1 MPREGRAQLVYR
13 PGPVPVFEFDATLDS
28 LAHGV
33 LGFGAAA
40 AALHGT
46 RDSLVWFT
54 RSRVGEGGAFL
65 AGGRFARSRQVTAV
79 SVDSLA
85 LQLPGDVWVL
95 ERPTA
100 LTVTD
105 STARVSGLSLQSV
118 YGAGK
123 LTFAGDLPTHGRADA
138 HLQLESF
145 PLVGVYALLERDTAG
160 VGGVITAAAGGNVIE
175 WYDFY
180 IFGSLATV
188 ISPLF
193 YPQGNNTLALI
204 AYLSTFAVGFVVRP
218 FGALFFGRIG
228 DLVGRKYA
236 FLVTLLIM
244 GGATA
249 LIGFLPTYA
258 TIGIAAP
265 IVLLLIRILQG
276 LALGGEYGGA
286 AVYVAEHVP
295 DERRG
300 FYTSFIQIT
309 ATLGLFISLA
319 VILIIQNRMSRAA
332 FVSWGWR
339 LPFIVSIFLVA
350 VSLYVRLRMKESPI
364 FRHLKSTGMTSAQPL
379 KDAFAKAENL
389 KRVLVSLFG
398 ATAGQGVVW
407 YTGQFYALF
416 YLQTILKV
424 NTTSASYVVAAALL
438 MGMPFFVFFGALSD
452 RMGRKK
458 IMMLGCLL
466 AAISYLPIYKAMQAV
481 SGSNVVTAISQRNPV
496 TGAISLT
503 PQTSINGALEPAK
516 EVLSYSGFGNLMTNP
531 VTWKLILLVF
541 IQVIFV
547 TMVYGPIAAYLVEAF
562 PAKIRYTS
570 LSLPYHIGNGV
581 FGGLLPLIGLSI
593 VAQTGNIYAGLYYPI
608 IVAVITV
615 IVGSL
620 LLRETRHM
628 LIWDEVEK

>member
-1 MPREGRAQLVYR
+1 M
-13 PGPVPVFEFDATLDS
+13 T
-28 LAHGV
+28 
-33 LGFGAAA
+33 
-40 AALHGT
+40 
-46 RDSLVWFT
+46 
-54 RSRVGEGGAFL
+54 
-65 AGGRFARSRQVTAV
+65 TADP
-79 SVDSLA
+79 S
-85 LQLPGDVWVL
+85 
-95 ERPTA
+95 
-100 LTVTD
+100 
-105 STARVSGLSLQSV
+105 VSG
-118 YGAGK
+118 
-123 LTFAGDLPTHGRADA
+123 A
-138 HLQLESF
+138 HSF
-145 PLVGVYALLERDTAG
+145 SDYSIPKVIAASAVGTM
-160 VGGVITAAAGGNVIE
+160 IE

-218 FGALFFGRIG
+218 FGALLFGRIG

-265 IVLLLIRILQG
+265 IILLVIRVLQG

-295 DERRG
+295 DEKRG

-309 ATLGLFISLA
+309 ATLGLFMSLI
-319 VILIIQNRMSRAA
+319 VILLVQNAMSKET
-332 FVSWGWR
+332 FSNWGWR
-339 LPFIVSIFLVA
+339 VPFVISIFLVA
-350 VSLYVRLRMKESPI
+350 ISLYIRLRMKESPI
-364 FRHLKSTGMTSAQPL
+364 FQHIKTVGMTSATPL
-379 KDAFAKAENL
+379 KEAFTKWDNL
-389 KRVLVSLFG
+389 KRVLISLFG

-416 YLQTILKV
+416 FLQTVLRV
-424 NTTSASYVVAAALL
+424 NGTSANYVIAIALL
-438 MGMPFFVFFGALSD
+438 LGMPFFVFFGALSD
-452 RMGRKK
+452 RVGRKR

-466 AAISYLPIYKAMQAV
+466 AAVSYIPIYALMQRAV
-481 SGSNVVTAISQRNPV
+481 GSNVVTATSVKNPE
-496 TGAISLT
+496 TGAIMLT
-503 PQTSINGALEPAK
+503 PQTLVDGVLQPAN
-516 EVLSYSGFGNLMTNP
+516 EVLPYTSFATLITNP
-531 VTWKLILLVF
+531 VAWKLILLVF
-541 IQVIFV
+541 VQVIFV

-581 FGGLLPLIGLSI
+581 FGGLMPLIGLYV
-593 VAQTGNIYAGLYYPI
+593 VANTGNIYAGLYYPI
-608 IVAVITV
+608 VVAAITF

-620 LLRETRHM
+620 LLKETKSV
-628 LIWDEVEK
+628 LIWREVRDGGA

>member
-1 MPREGRAQLVYR
+1 VTQDYKIWQVI
-13 PGPVPVFEFDATLDS
+13 
-28 LAHGV
+28 
-33 LGFGAAA
+33 GAASV
-40 AALHGT
+40 GT
-46 RDSLVWFT
+46 M
-54 RSRVGEGGAFL
+54 
-65 AGGRFARSRQVTAV
+65 
-79 SVDSLA
+79 
-85 LQLPGDVWVL
+85 
-95 ERPTA
+95 
-100 LTVTD
+100 
-105 STARVSGLSLQSV
+105 
-118 YGAGK
+118 
-123 LTFAGDLPTHGRADA
+123 
-138 HLQLESF
+138 
-145 PLVGVYALLERDTAG
+145 
-160 VGGVITAAAGGNVIE
+160 IE

-188 ISPLF
+188 IAPLF

-265 IVLLLIRILQG
+265 IILLVIRILQG

-295 DERRG
+295 DARRG

-319 VILIIQNRMSRAA
+319 VILIIQNTMSREA
-332 FVSWGWR
+332 FTSWGWR
-339 LPFIVSIFLVA
+339 LPFIVSIFLVGI
-350 VSLYVRLRMKESPI
+350 SLYIRLRMKESPI
-364 FRHLKSTGMTSAQPL
+364 FSHLKSTGMTSAQPL
-379 KDAFAKAENL
+379 KEAFTKWKNL
-389 KRVLVSLFG
+389 KRVLISLFG

-424 NTTSASYVVAAALL
+424 NTTSANYIVAIALL

-452 RMGRKK
+452 RFGRKR
-458 IMMLGCLL
+458 IMMFGCIV
-466 AAISYLPIYKAMQAV
+466 AAISYLPIYKAMQMAA
-481 SGSNVVTAISQRNPV
+481 GSNVVTAISQRNPI

-503 PQTSINGALEPAK
+503 PQTSVNGTQQPAK
-516 EVLSYSGFGNLMTNP
+516 EVLTYVDFAHLAGNP
-531 VTWKLILLVF
+531 VAWKLILLVF
-541 IQVIFV
+541 VQVIFV

-581 FGGLLPLIGLSI
+581 FGGLLPLIGLTI
-593 VAQTGNIYAGLYYPI
+593 IAQTGNIYAGLYYPI
-608 IVAVITV
+608 VVAGLTFM
-615 IVGSL
+615 VGSL
-620 LLRETRHM
+620 LLRETRHV
-628 LIWDEVEK
+628 LIWDELDE